1 MYTQIS
7 QKHTS
12 PTISVDLF
20 ISVPKLFLSSIIH
33 QSRVI
38 SWQNTRSL
46 QLRCLNSDTFRHIAV
61 FPHIAIVDRR
71 REQIVHLAVSGLRLH
86 LSETISRHLGALL
99 QLGLSRCLRH
109 LSLVLDLGELA

>member
-1 MYTQIS
+1 MGCT
-7 QKHTS
+7 K
-12 PTISVDLF
+12 VA
-20 ISVPKLFLSSIIH
+20 
-33 QSRVI
+33 
-38 SWQNTRSL
+38 
-46 QLRCLNSDTFRHIAV
+46 IAV
-61 FPHIAIVDRR
+61 FSHIAIVDGR